1 MTKSVIITGV
11 NGGIGKA
18 LSGAFSD
25 NGYTTIGLDIVHD
38 DSNCDYFIPI
48 DLNRFASDTEYRIEK
63 SHKILEL
70 SSDLEVLINNAAIQ
84 LLDDTSNIKEGDWF
98 KTLNINLSSPF
109 FLSQL
114 CFDSLK
120 KNKGSIIN
128 IASIH
133 AKQTKRNFV
142 AYATSKAALEGLTRA
157 MAIDTQGTIR
167 VNAISPAAIETKML
181 KDGFKGKEELLDQLK
196 SFHPSQ
202 AIGTTEEVARL
213 ALFLSDKKNAFLNG
227 SVISLD
233 GAISS
238 FLHDPD

>member
-18 LSGAFSD
+18 LSVAFSN

-48 DLNRFASDTEYRIEK
+48 DLNRFASETEYRIEK
-63 SHKILEL
+63 SQKLLEL

-84 LLDDTSNIKEGDWF
+84 LLDDTSNIKEVDWF

-114 CFDSLK
+114 CLDSLK

-128 IASIH
+128 ITSIH
-133 AKQTKRNFV
+133 AKQTK
-142 AYATSKAALEGLTRA
+142 KE
-157 MAIDTQGTIR
+157 D
-167 VNAISPAAIETKML
+167 VNTGFIYNPLHQFCVSLLVIENEDVKNN
-181 KDGFKGKEELLDQLK
+181 LLQTHPNLR
-196 SFHPSQ
+196 FHCD
-202 AIGTTEEVARL
+202 TTERDRMDLLTPDVLRSLTAPI
-213 ALFLSDKKNAFLNG
+213 AYVYKKNIIHHFAYIYV
-227 SVISLD
+227 VISRT
-233 GAISS
+233 S
-238 FLHDPD
+238 FNVTCKHFNVHKAT